1 MGPRRVLGRRRH
13 PSSVAPVAEAN
24 LLLVSVGEDVG
35 FAREFG
41 QHGVQPAQVVV
52 KLPFQVLLAGV
63 RALQVAQVH
72 QDVLRLPGTALLA
85 PRRLW
90 RMV

>member
-1 MGPRRVLGRRRH
+1 M
-13 PSSVAPVAEAN
+13 APIAEAD

-35 FAREFG
+35 FVREFG
-41 QHGVQPAQVVV
+41 QHGVQPAQVVM
-52 KLPFQVLLAGV
+52 KLPFQVLLAGI

-72 QDVLRLPGTALLA
+72 QDVLGLPGAALLA
-85 PRRLW
+85 PSRLW